1 MEYPN
6 KLVEMKSCVMTVPIL
21 YIGKYLFHIC
31 GQEQPAK
38 ENLSTIK
45 NGGQNISHDPETER
59 VDQKLYC

>member
-1 MEYPN
+1 
-6 KLVEMKSCVMTVPIL
+6 MTVPIL

-38 ENLSTIK
+38 ENLSKIK
-45 NGGQNISHDPETER
+45 NGGKNISHDPETER